1 MWLTRYPDSF
11 SNTKDMCVLHKTITH
26 ALKEIMLEIIQKNY
40 SNIIKLINFNDKPI
54 PFIIRDE
61 NFVEELLIESYMI
74 YDILFFLPRFVY
86 QNLTFFRKLKGLLF

>member
-1 MWLTRYPDSF
+1 
-11 SNTKDMCVLHKTITH
+11 
-26 ALKEIMLEIIQKNY
+26 MLEIIQKAY

-74 YDILFFLPRFVY
+74 YDVLFCLPRFVY
-86 QNLTFFRKLKGLLF
+86 QNLTFFRKLKGLPF

>member
-1 MWLTRYPDSF
+1 
-11 SNTKDMCVLHKTITH
+11 
-26 ALKEIMLEIIQKNY
+26 MLEIIQKAY

-74 YDILFFLPRFVY
+74 YDILVCLPRFVY
-86 QNLTFFRKLKGLLF
+86 QNLTFFRKLKGLPF